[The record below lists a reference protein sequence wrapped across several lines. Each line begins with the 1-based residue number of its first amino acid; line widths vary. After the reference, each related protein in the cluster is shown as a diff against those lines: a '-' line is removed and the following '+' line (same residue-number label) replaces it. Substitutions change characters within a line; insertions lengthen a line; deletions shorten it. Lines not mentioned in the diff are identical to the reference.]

1 MSDQTAKKNL
11 QFLFTY
17 SYRVLRTIT
26 TTQSLLELDTQSVSL
41 VQLYVTALH
50 EWISRMHE
58 LRLTALALR
67 CSIRATATEMVAI
80 AP

>member
-50 EWISRMHE
+50 EWTSRMHE
-58 LRLTALALR
+58 LRLTMLALR
-67 CSIRATATEMVAI
+67 CSIRAIATEMVAI
-80 AP
+80 AS